1 MERWLNDISEGVGM
15 NGKMWYQS
23 SGASGTVQVGV
34 RIRGFGTTVGLAH
47 CFTES
52 GLAGRRT
59 RNVGVGVTVTLQCP
73 SYRAAGFLESTG
85 RFRNEVM
92 KFRAAQKKN
101 GVSLPSF
108 KSK

>member
-1 MERWLNDISEGVGM
+1 MERWWNDISYGIGM
-15 NGKMWYQS
+15 NGTTWDQR
-23 SGASGTVQVGV
+23 SGARGTVQVGV
-34 RIRGFGTTVGLAH
+34 RIVGFGTTVGLAQ

-59 RNVGVGVTVTLQCP
+59 RTVGVGVTVTLQCP

-92 KFRAAQKKN
+92 RSQCCTKEEWCVPA
-101 GVSLPSF
+101 
-108 KSK
+108 